1 MTGLL
6 AHGGA
11 GGAVVEIA
19 LTLTI
24 LLVFVVVWRRERKAK
39 SEDVQ

>member
-1 MTGLL
+1 VSFVL

-11 GGAVVEIA
+11 GGAIIEIA

-24 LLVFVVVWRRERKAK
+24 LLVFAAVWRRERTSRTK
-39 SEDVQ
+39 DVR